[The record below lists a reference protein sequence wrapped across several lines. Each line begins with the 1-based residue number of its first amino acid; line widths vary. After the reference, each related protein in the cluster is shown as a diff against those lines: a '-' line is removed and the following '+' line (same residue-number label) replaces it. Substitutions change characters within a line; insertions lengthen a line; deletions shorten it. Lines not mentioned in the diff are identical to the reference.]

1 MSALRTSLSLALAL
15 STTVDALKINP
26 SRTSTITMGAAVG
39 DKFPAEA
46 LSKFGVTNKKAVV
59 FFYGADDAP
68 SCSKQIAAMDEALPD
83 FTEMGV
89 KVVGVR
95 NPAGVKQTDASVTLA
110 VDEEDAVRN
119 ELEIPKDFFVL
130 GGRQSYVV
138 DATGTIQ
145 SIHNNQFDP
154 ESHVT
159 VALEAAKELPSA
171 SPFPFE
177 LPDFSS
183 LFAGSKE
190 E

>member
-1 MSALRTSLSLALAL
+1 MVRLFSGGRART
-15 STTVDALKINP
+15 
-26 SRTSTITMGAAVG
+26 TSTPPRARTA
-39 DKFPAEA
+39 
-46 LSKFGVTNKKAVV
+46 
-59 FFYGADDAP
+59 
-68 SCSKQIAAMDEALPD
+68 
-83 FTEMGV
+83 
-89 KVVGVR
+89 
-95 NPAGVKQTDASVTLA
+95 
-110 VDEEDAVRN
+110 
-119 ELEIPKDFFVL
+119 